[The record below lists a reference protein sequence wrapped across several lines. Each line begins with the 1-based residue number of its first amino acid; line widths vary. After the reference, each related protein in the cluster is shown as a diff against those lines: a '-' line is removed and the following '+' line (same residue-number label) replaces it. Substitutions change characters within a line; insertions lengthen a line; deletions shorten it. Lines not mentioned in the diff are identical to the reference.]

1 MTTTQELTKIDLSRI
16 HIKRGVHQIISP
28 PALLVPQF
36 VVGSEN
42 AAVEELFSGLSI
54 ESLVEKSPI
63 ILFGPNGSGKT
74 TLAHELLW
82 RWSRDQSNRKLTLT
96 SGNEFG
102 RALQR
107 GIKADDMARFR
118 QIHRQCDG
126 LLIDNLHEMVTK
138 PAAQAELVILLKEA
152 HEASRL
158 VVITSLELPRLRP
171 DYHPSLQSLLS
182 AGLSVPVKLP
192 GPEARLAITEMLAA
206 QNASEFTTEELSKF
220 CTRIQGTPSALE
232 LRGLLNRWALQIH
245 ADAML
250 KSQSQKSAL
259 QKNPSSK
266 TSATKHID
274 KIVAG
279 SGRKF
284 NSKDLLKSVAKEFQI
299 TLDTLTGP
307 SRKSGVVRARGLA
320 MLLMRQLTDESFE
333 AIGEYFSGR
342 DHTTVMHACK
352 KTESTLAKDSEL
364 NRIYD
369 RIRQV

>member
-1 MTTTQELTKIDLSRI
+1 MTRTQELVKIDLSRI

-28 PALLVPQF
+28 PAVLIPQF
-36 VVGSEN
+36 ILGEEN

-54 ESLVEKSPI
+54 ENLVEKSPI

-74 TLAHELLW
+74 TLAYELLW
-82 RWSRDQSNRKLTLT
+82 RWSRDQNNRKLTLT
-96 SGNEFG
+96 SGTEFG

-126 LLIDNLHEMVTK
+126 LLIDNLQELITK
-138 PAAQAELVILLKEA
+138 PAAQSELVFLLKEA
-152 HEASRL
+152 HEASQL
-158 VVITSLELPRLRP
+158 VVITSLELPRLQTG
-171 DYHPSLQSLLS
+171 YHPSLQSLLS

-192 GPEARLAITEMLAA
+192 GPQARLAIAEMIAPQIAPEL
-206 QNASEFTTEELSKF
+206 TTEELSKF
-220 CTRIQGTPSALE
+220 CVRIGESPTALE
-232 LRGLLNRWALQIH
+232 LRGLLNRWAHQIH
-245 ADAML
+245 AETML
-250 KSQSQKSAL
+250 KSPAQKSASH
-259 QKNPSSK
+259 KNASNKPS
-266 TSATKHID
+266 AIKHIE

-284 NSKDLLKSVAKEFQI
+284 TCKDLLKVVAKEFQI
-299 TLDTLTGP
+299 TLDILTGP

-333 AIGEYFSGR
+333 AIGEHFSGR

-352 KTESTLAKDSEL
+352 RTELSLGKDSEL

>member
-1 MTTTQELTKIDLSRI
+1 MTMTQELAKIDLSRI

-28 PALLVPQF
+28 PAVLVPQF
-36 VVGSEN
+36 VIGAEN
-42 AAVEELFSGLSI
+42 AAVEDLFSGLSI

-63 ILFGPNGSGKT
+63 VLFGPNSSGKT

-82 RWSRDQSNRKLTLT
+82 RWARDQTNRKLTLT

-107 GIKADDMARFR
+107 GTKADDMARFR

-126 LLIDNLHEMVTK
+126 LLIDNLHEMITK
-138 PAAQAELVILLKEA
+138 PAAQSELVILLKEA
-152 HEASRL
+152 YEASRL

-192 GPEARLAITEMLAA
+192 GPQARFAITEMLAS
-206 QNASEFTTEELSKF
+206 QIASELTTDELNKF
-220 CTRIQGTPSALE
+220 CMRIQDNPSALE
-232 LRGLLNRWALQIH
+232 LRGLLNRWAHQLH
-245 ADAML
+245 AEAML
-250 KSQSQKSAL
+250 KSPSPKSGL
-259 QKNPSSK
+259 QKNSANK

-284 NSKDLLKSVAKEFQI
+284 NCKDLLKIVAKEFQV

-333 AIGEYFSGR
+333 AIGEHFSGR

-352 KTESTLAKDSEL
+352 RTESSLAKDSEL

>member
-1 MTTTQELTKIDLSRI
+1 
-16 HIKRGVHQIISP
+16 
-28 PALLVPQF
+28 
-36 VVGSEN
+36 
-42 AAVEELFSGLSI
+42 
-54 ESLVEKSPI
+54 
-63 ILFGPNGSGKT
+63 
-74 TLAHELLW
+74 
-82 RWSRDQSNRKLTLT
+82 
-96 SGNEFG
+96 
-102 RALQR
+102 
-107 GIKADDMARFR
+107 
-118 QIHRQCDG
+118 
-126 LLIDNLHEMVTK
+126 
-138 PAAQAELVILLKEA
+138 
-152 HEASRL
+152 
-158 VVITSLELPRLRP
+158 RP

-192 GPEARLAITEMLAA
+192 GPDARLAITEMLAA
-206 QNASEFTTEELSKF
+206 QSASEFTTEELSKF
-220 CTRIQGTPSALE
+220 CTRIQDTPSALE

-299 TLDTLTGP
+299 TLYTLTGP